1 MGNVAKVETDEFL
14 VREAREADPKK
25 NKDKR
30 KQKKKGKNMA
40 AKNKKGKSARKG
52 KGKSAKKGKGKSSR
66 KNKQKK
72 AKKGKKGKKNQKKNK
87 KGEKKNKKKGN
98 RKSKKASKKKSRKS
112 KSKKNKK
119 NKTRKQNKKGKKSK
133 KNNKKSRKN
142 KKKSGKRKVKHS
154 FVRQSSSCMNETCI
168 NNAMSYMKLM
178 KDRVANFLA
187 QKSRIAAFNKTSG
200 NKAGK
205 KGLFGPILNRIREAG
220 GGNSSNLKCNGNA
233 TNAGAAQLK
242 NLTTL
247 LFACEENINKS
258 CNAELPPI
266 NNTKHELCDKAMTAF
281 SALTK
286 ECIGKSGEAA
296 CKCWTNST
304 LEFSANAVKK
314 CDIKDDNKKMTAA
327 KKKCTTAFGKCRK
340 TEDDVSTALSACA
353 PVNSAEKVK
362 ADIKQGYKNKA
373 AAAKASAKINATAKA
388 TSRAADSMACAAF
401 LSLSKTATQAI
412 LQAPLLSS
420 LETLLL
426 KIVSA
431 TVSTCTA
438 DQKASLL
445 TVSGEMD
452 KNAAAIDLNIASK
465 QTDLETQ
472 TGTTVSSDDLTD
484 APTAAPA
491 PTSTKSSSRL
501 QRNLFRAANLRS
513 W

>member
-1 MGNVAKVETDEFL
+1 LG
-14 VREAREADPKK
+14 R
-25 NKDKR
+25 
-30 KQKKKGKNMA
+30 KKKEK
-40 AKNKKGKSARKG
+40 KSAKKG
-52 KGKSAKKGKGKSSR
+52 KGKSSKKGKGKSSR
-66 KNKQKK
+66 KNKQRKAKKGKNKQRK
-72 AKKGKKGKKNQKKNK
+72 AKKGKKSQKKKAKKSRRKNNK
-87 KGEKKNKKKGN
+87 KSAKGKNKKKGN
-98 RKSKKASKKKSRKS
+98 RKSKKAGKKNKKTKSKKNRKS

-119 NKTRKQNKKGKKSK
+119 NKRKQKNKGKKSK
-133 KNNKKSRKN
+133 KNKKNSRKN
-142 KKKSGKRKVKHS
+142 KRKGGKKKATKS
-154 FVRQSSSCMNETCI
+154 FRQTSSCMNETCI
-168 NNAMSYMKLM
+168 NKAMSYMKLM
-178 KDRVANFLA
+178 KDRVANFIA
-187 QKSRIAAFNKTSG
+187 QKSRIEAFNKTSG
-200 NKAGK
+200 KKHGK

-247 LFACEENINKS
+247 LFACEANINKS
-258 CNAELPPI
+258 CNADLPPI
-266 NNTKHELCDKAMTAF
+266 NTTKHELCDKAMTAF

-296 CKCWTNST
+296 CKCWTNSS

-362 ADIKQGYKNKA
+362 AKIKQGYKNKA

-388 TSRAADSMACAAF
+388 TSRAANSMACAAF

-438 DQKASLL
+438 DQKASLI

-452 KNAAAIDLNIASK
+452 KTAAAIDLNIASK

-472 TGTTVSSDDLTD
+472 TGTTVSSDEFTD
-484 APTAAPA
+484 APTAAPT